1 MGDEDEGMLVMA
13 KVLPENREVY
23 STLVQFAEEKGMSRD
38 EINTKLFNAGLVA
51 WVEQINRQMDA
62 GLDSTDG
69 GEEEDEGTD

>member
-51 WVEQINRQMDA
+51 WVEQINSQMDEEIT
-62 GLDSTDG
+62 G
-69 GEEEDEGTD
+69 EEDEEGTV